1 MLGGSRLRASVGV
14 LAAVTASLALAATAG
29 ASSSD
34 PAVIQAQDACD
45 PATFP
50 AGLCQP
56 HGSSGPTVTFDEA
69 NAGLA
74 KDHALGAWRFHDD
87 KVEVRAGQPVV
98 IEHGRGGEVHTFTKV
113 AQFGLG
119 CVPELNFAVFGTA
132 DVNPQCATD
141 PDIFTADLVI
151 PGLRGH
157 AVPAAKLTRG
167 TNRFECMI
175 HPWMHA
181 TVVVRS

>member
-1 MLGGSRLRASVGV
+1 MLRGSRLRASVGM

-50 AGLCQP
+50 DGLCQP
-56 HGSSGPTVTFDEA
+56 HGSSGTTVTFDEA
-69 NAGLA
+69 NARLA
-74 KDHALGAWRFHDD
+74 KDHAIGAWRFHDD
-87 KVEVRAGQPVV
+87 RIDVQAGQPVLV
-98 IEHGRGGEVHTFTKV
+98 VHGRGGEVHTFTKV
-113 AQFGLG
+113 PQFGLG
-119 CVPELNFAVFGTA
+119 CVPDLNEAVFGTR

-141 PDIFTADLVI
+141 PGIFTDDLVI
-151 PGLRGH
+151 PGLPVRQL
-157 AVPAAKLTRG
+157 PAAELTRG